1 MKDQKNKIKAGF
13 TTGDMNGIGPEILLN
28 SLKNTELLSFCTPV
42 IYGPL
47 KNLNHTL
54 NHLGIDL
61 SFNTISSVE
70 KSQHGKINIVD
81 NFKNPPE
88 ISFGS
93 LNKHMGAIAF
103 ESIRNAVKDLK
114 DGKID
119 VLITPPINKEAIHS
133 NEFQFMGHTDYIDSE
148 INGSSTMM
156 MVSNDLRVAL
166 LTEHI
171 PISNVTD
178 SITSNYVQNKVNA
191 LNETLMRDF
200 QIERPKIA
208 ILSID
213 PHAGDGG
220 VIAENDKKIIVPAI
234 EKVHKSGI
242 LAYGPFSADSFFGSQ
257 EYKKYDLIIA
267 SYHDQGL
274 IPFKT
279 LSFGM
284 GVNYTSGLDKI
295 RTSPDHGTAYSIA
308 GKGVAS
314 RDSFLCSIYLAI
326 DIYRRRKIYDN
337 FSKNKLEISKQLK

>member
-1 MKDQKNKIKAGF
+1 MKDQENNIKVGF
-13 TTGDMNGIGPEILLN
+13 TTGDMNGVGPEILLR
-28 SLKNTELLSFCTPV
+28 SLENNELLSLCTPV
-42 IYGPL
+42 IYGSVRSL
-47 KNLNHTL
+47 SHTL
-54 NHLGIDL
+54 NHLGFDI
-61 SFNTISSVE
+61 SFNKINSAD
-70 KSQHGKINIVD
+70 KSEEGKINVVD

-88 ISFGS
+88 ISFGA
-93 LNKHMGAIAF
+93 LNKEVGHAAF
-103 ESIRNAVKDLK
+103 ESIKMGVKDLK
-114 DGKID
+114 EGKID
-119 VLITPPINKEAIHS
+119 VLVTPPINKEAIHS
-133 NEFQFMGHTDYIDSE
+133 DDFPFMGHTDYIDSQ

-156 MVSNDLRVAL
+156 MVSNDLRIAL

-171 PISNVTD
+171 PVAKVTD
-178 SITSNYVQNKVNA
+178 SITPELVENKVNA

-213 PHAGDGG
+213 PHIGDGG
-220 VIAENDKKIIVPAI
+220 VIAENDKKLIVPAI
-234 EKVHKSGI
+234 KKVQDSGV
-242 LAYGPFSADSFFGSQ
+242 LVYGPFSADSFFGSA

-267 SYHDQGL
+267 AYHDQGL

-314 RDSFLCSIYLAI
+314 TDSFLCSIYLAI
-326 DIYRRRKIYDN
+326 DVYRRRKIYDEL
-337 FSKNKLEISKQLK
+337 SKNKLETSQ

>member
-1 MKDQKNKIKAGF
+1 MKDQENNIKVGF
-13 TTGDMNGIGPEILLN
+13 TTGDMNGVGPEILLR
-28 SLKNTELLSFCTPV
+28 SLENNELLSICTPV
-42 IYGPL
+42 IYGPVR
-47 KNLNHTL
+47 NLSHTL
-54 NHLGIDL
+54 NHLGFDI
-61 SFNTISSVE
+61 SFNKISSAD
-70 KSQHGKINIVD
+70 KSEEGKINVVD

-88 ISFGS
+88 ISFGA
-93 LNKHMGAIAF
+93 LNKEVGHAAF
-103 ESIRNAVKDLK
+103 ESIKMGVKDLK
-114 DGKID
+114 EGKID
-119 VLITPPINKEAIHS
+119 VLVTPPINKEAIHS
-133 NEFQFMGHTDYIDSE
+133 EDFQFMGHTDYIDSE

-156 MVSNDLRVAL
+156 MVSNDLRIAL

-171 PISNVTD
+171 PVAKVTD
-178 SITSNYVQNKVNA
+178 LITPELVENKVNA

-213 PHAGDGG
+213 PHVGDGG
-220 VIAENDKKIIVPAI
+220 VIAENDKKLIFPAI
-234 EKVHKSGI
+234 KKAQDSGV
-242 LAYGPFSADSFFGSQ
+242 LVYGPFSADSFFGSA

-267 SYHDQGL
+267 AYHDQGL

-314 RDSFLCSIYLAI
+314 TESFLCSIYLAI
-326 DIYRRRKIYDN
+326 DVYRRRKIYDE
-337 FSKNKLEISKQLK
+337 FSKNKLETSQ

>member
-1 MKDQKNKIKAGF
+1 LKDQEKNIKVGF
-13 TTGDMNGIGPEILLN
+13 TTGDMNGVGPEILLR
-28 SLKNTELLSFCTPV
+28 SLENNELLSICTPV
-42 IYGPL
+42 IYGAARSL
-47 KNLNHTL
+47 SHTL
-54 NHLGIDL
+54 NHLGFNI
-61 SFNTISSVE
+61 SFNKVSSAD
-70 KSQHGKINIVD
+70 KSEEGKINVVD

-88 ISFGS
+88 ISFGA
-93 LNKHMGAIAF
+93 LNKGVGYAAF
-103 ESIRNAVKDLK
+103 ESIKKGVKDLK
-114 DGKID
+114 EGKID
-119 VLITPPINKEAIHS
+119 VLVTPPINKEAIHS
-133 NEFQFMGHTDYIDSE
+133 DDFPFMGHTDYIDSE

-156 MVSNDLRVAL
+156 MVSNDLRIAL

-171 PISNVTD
+171 PVAKVTD
-178 SITSNYVQNKVNA
+178 LITPELVENKVNA

-213 PHAGDGG
+213 PHVGDGG
-220 VIAENDKKIIVPAI
+220 VIAENDKKLIVPAI
-234 EKVHKSGI
+234 KKVQDSGV
-242 LAYGPFSADSFFGSQ
+242 LVYGPFSADSFFGSA

-267 SYHDQGL
+267 AYHDQGL

-314 RDSFLCSIYLAI
+314 TDSFLCSIYLAI
-326 DIYRRRKIYDN
+326 DVYRRRKIYDE
-337 FSKNKLEISKQLK
+337 FSKNKLEKSQ

>member
-1 MKDQKNKIKAGF
+1 LKDQKNKIKVGF
-13 TTGDMNGIGPEILLN
+13 TTGDMNGVGPEILLN
-28 SLKNTELLSFCTPV
+28 SLKNADLLSLCTPV
-42 IYGPL
+42 IYGPA
-47 KNLNHTL
+47 KNLNYTL
-54 NHLGIDL
+54 NHFSYELTL
-61 SFNTISSVE
+61 NKISSVE
-70 KSQHGKINIVD
+70 KSQSGKINVVD
-81 NFKNPPE
+81 SFKNPPE

-93 LNKHMGAIAF
+93 LNKDIGAAAF

-119 VLITPPINKEAIHS
+119 VLVTPPINKEAIHS
-133 NEFQFMGHTDYIDSE
+133 KEFQFMGHTDYIDNE

-171 PISNVTD
+171 PISKVTE
-178 SITSNYVQNKVNA
+178 SITVDYVENKVNA
-191 LNETLMRDF
+191 LNKTLMRDF

-220 VIAENDKKIIVPAI
+220 VIAENDKKLIVPAI
-234 EKVHKSGI
+234 QNLYDSGI
-242 LAYGPFSADSFFGSQ
+242 LAYGPFSADSFFGTDH
-257 EYKKYDLIIA
+257 YKKFDLIVA
-267 SYHDQGL
+267 TYHDQGL

-326 DIYRRRKIYDN
+326 DIYRRRKIYDR
-337 FSKNKLEISKQLK
+337 FSKNRLETSQ

>member
-1 MKDQKNKIKAGF
+1 MKDQENNIKVGF
-13 TTGDMNGIGPEILLN
+13 TTGDMNGIGPEILLS
-28 SLKNTELLSFCTPV
+28 SLQNADLLTFCTPV

-47 KNLNHTL
+47 KNLNYTL
-54 NHLGIDL
+54 SHLGFDI
-61 SFNTISSVE
+61 SFNKITSADKLKE
-70 KSQHGKINIVD
+70 GKINVID
-81 NFKNPPE
+81 SFKNPPK
-88 ISFGS
+88 ILFGS
-93 LNKHMGAIAF
+93 LNKEVGYAAF
-103 ESIRNAVKDLK
+103 ESIKKGVKDLK

-119 VLITPPINKEAIHS
+119 VLVTPPINKEAIHS
-133 NEFQFMGHTDYIDSE
+133 ENFPFMGHTDYINSE
-148 INGSSTMM
+148 IRGSSTMM

-171 PISNVTD
+171 PVAKVTE
-178 SITSNYVQNKVNA
+178 SITPDLVEKKVNS

-200 QIERPKIA
+200 LIERPKIA

-213 PHAGDGG
+213 PHVGDGG
-220 VIAENDKKIIVPAI
+220 VIAENDKNLIVPAI
-234 EKVHKSGI
+234 KKMQVSGV
-242 LAYGPFSADSFFGSQ
+242 LVYGPFSADSFFGSA

-267 SYHDQGL
+267 AYHDQGL

-314 RDSFLCSIYLAI
+314 TESFLCSIYLAI
-326 DIYRRRKIYDN
+326 DVYRRRKIYDE
-337 FSKNKLEISKQLK
+337 FSKNKLETSQ

>member
-1 MKDQKNKIKAGF
+1 MKDQKNNIKVGF
-13 TTGDMNGIGPEILLN
+13 TTGDMNGVGPEILLR
-28 SLKNTELLSFCTPV
+28 SLENNELLSICTPV

-47 KNLNHTL
+47 KNLSHTL
-54 NHLGIDL
+54 NHMGFDI
-61 SFNTISSVE
+61 SFNKISSAD
-70 KSQHGKINIVD
+70 KSEEGKINVVD

-88 ISFGS
+88 ISFGT
-93 LNKHMGAIAF
+93 LNKEVGHAAF
-103 ESIRNAVKDLK
+103 ESIKMGVKDLK
-114 DGKID
+114 EGKID
-119 VLITPPINKEAIHS
+119 VLVTPPINKEAIHS
-133 NEFQFMGHTDYIDSE
+133 DDFPFMGHTDYIDSE

-156 MVSNDLRVAL
+156 MVSNDLRIAL

-171 PISNVTD
+171 PVAKVTG
-178 SITSNYVQNKVNA
+178 SITPELVENKVNA

-213 PHAGDGG
+213 PHVGDGG
-220 VIAENDKKIIVPAI
+220 VIAENDKKLILPAI
-234 EKVHKSGI
+234 KKTQDSGV
-242 LAYGPFSADSFFGSQ
+242 LVYGPFSADSFFGSA

-267 SYHDQGL
+267 AYHDQGL

-314 RDSFLCSIYLAI
+314 TDSFLCSIYLAI
-326 DIYRRRKIYDN
+326 DVYRRRKIYDE
-337 FSKNKLEISKQLK
+337 FSKNKLETSQ

>member
-1 MKDQKNKIKAGF
+1 MKDQENNIKVGF
-13 TTGDMNGIGPEILLN
+13 TTGDMNGVGPEILLR
-28 SLKNTELLSFCTPV
+28 SLENNELLSICTPV
-42 IYGPL
+42 IYGPVRSL
-47 KNLNHTL
+47 SHTL
-54 NHLGIDL
+54 NHLGFDI
-61 SFNTISSVE
+61 SFNKISSAD
-70 KSQHGKINIVD
+70 KSEEGKINVVD

-88 ISFGS
+88 ISFGA
-93 LNKHMGAIAF
+93 LNKEVGHAAF
-103 ESIRNAVKDLK
+103 ESIKMGVKDLK
-114 DGKID
+114 EGKID
-119 VLITPPINKEAIHS
+119 VLVTPPINKEAIHS
-133 NEFQFMGHTDYIDSE
+133 EDFQFMGHTDYIDSE

-156 MVSNDLRVAL
+156 MVSNDLRIAL

-171 PISNVTD
+171 PVAKVTD
-178 SITSNYVQNKVNA
+178 SITPELVENKVNA

-213 PHAGDGG
+213 PHVGDGG
-220 VIAENDKKIIVPAI
+220 VIAENDKKLIVPAI
-234 EKVHKSGI
+234 KKVQDSGV
-242 LAYGPFSADSFFGSQ
+242 LVYGPFSADSFFGSA

-267 SYHDQGL
+267 AYHDQGL

-314 RDSFLCSIYLAI
+314 TESFLCSIYLAI
-326 DIYRRRKIYDN
+326 DVYRRRKIYDE
-337 FSKNKLEISKQLK
+337 FSKNKLETSQ

>member
-1 MKDQKNKIKAGF
+1 MKDQKNKIIVGF
-13 TTGDMNGIGPEILLN
+13 TTGDMNGVGPEILLN
-28 SLKNTELLSFCTPV
+28 SLKNADLLSLCTPV
-42 IYGPL
+42 IYGPA
-47 KNLNHTL
+47 KNLNYTL
-54 NHLGIDL
+54 NHFSYELTL
-61 SFNTISSVE
+61 NKISSVE
-70 KSQHGKINIVD
+70 KSQSGKINVVD
-81 NFKNPPE
+81 SFKNPPE

-93 LNKHMGAIAF
+93 LNKDIGAAAF

-119 VLITPPINKEAIHS
+119 VLVTPPINKEAIHS
-133 NEFQFMGHTDYIDSE
+133 KEFQFMGHTDYIDNE

-171 PISNVTD
+171 PISKVTE
-178 SITSNYVQNKVNA
+178 SITVDYVENKVNA
-191 LNETLMRDF
+191 LNKTLMRDF

-220 VIAENDKKIIVPAI
+220 VIAENDKKLIVPAI
-234 EKVHKSGI
+234 QNLYDSGI
-242 LAYGPFSADSFFGSQ
+242 LAYGPFSADSFFGTDH
-257 EYKKYDLIIA
+257 YKKFDLIVA
-267 SYHDQGL
+267 TYHDQGL

-326 DIYRRRKIYDN
+326 DIYRRRKIYDE
-337 FSKNKLEISKQLK
+337 FSKNKLEISK

>member
-1 MKDQKNKIKAGF
+1 MKDQKNKIKVGF
-13 TTGDMNGIGPEILLN
+13 TTGDMNGVGPEILLN
-28 SLKNTELLSFCTPV
+28 SLKNADLLSLCTPV
-42 IYGPL
+42 IYGPV
-47 KNLNHTL
+47 KNLNYTL
-54 NHLGIDL
+54 NHFSYELTL
-61 SFNTISSVE
+61 NKISSDE
-70 KSQHGKINIVD
+70 KSQSGKINVVD
-81 NFKNPPE
+81 SFKNPPE

-93 LNKHMGAIAF
+93 LNKDIGAAAF

-119 VLITPPINKEAIHS
+119 VLVTPPINKEAIHS
-133 NEFQFMGHTDYIDSE
+133 KEFQFMGHTDYIDNE

-171 PISNVTD
+171 PISKVTD
-178 SITSNYVQNKVNA
+178 SITVNYVENKVNA
-191 LNETLMRDF
+191 LNKTLMRDF

-220 VIAENDKKIIVPAI
+220 VIAENDKKLIVPAI
-234 EKVHKSGI
+234 QNLYDSGI
-242 LAYGPFSADSFFGSQ
+242 LAYGPFSADSFFGTDH
-257 EYKKYDLIIA
+257 YKKFDLIVA
-267 SYHDQGL
+267 TYHDQGL

-326 DIYRRRKIYDN
+326 DIYRRRKIYDE
-337 FSKNKLEISKQLK
+337 FSENKLETSK

>member
-1 MKDQKNKIKAGF
+1 LKDQENNIKVGF
-13 TTGDMNGIGPEILLN
+13 TTGDMNGIGPEILLS
-28 SLKNTELLSFCTPV
+28 SLQNADLLTFCTPV

-47 KNLNHTL
+47 KNLNYTL
-54 NHLGIDL
+54 SHLGFDI
-61 SFNTISSVE
+61 SFNKITSADKLKE
-70 KSQHGKINIVD
+70 GKINVID
-81 NFKNPPE
+81 SFKNPPK
-88 ISFGS
+88 ILFGA
-93 LNKHMGAIAF
+93 LNKEVGYAAF
-103 ESIRNAVKDLK
+103 ESIKKGVKDLK

-119 VLITPPINKEAIHS
+119 VLVTPPINKEAIHS
-133 NEFQFMGHTDYIDSE
+133 EDFPFMGHTDYIDSE

-156 MVSNDLRVAL
+156 MVSNDLRIAL

-171 PISNVTD
+171 PVAKVTD
-178 SITSNYVQNKVNA
+178 LITPELVENKVNA

-220 VIAENDKKIIVPAI
+220 VIAENDKKLIVPAI
-234 EKVHKSGI
+234 KKVQDSGV
-242 LAYGPFSADSFFGSQ
+242 LVYGPFSADSFFGSA

-267 SYHDQGL
+267 AYHDQGL

-279 LSFGM
+279 LSFGT

-314 RDSFLCSIYLAI
+314 TDSFLCSIYLAI
-326 DIYRRRKIYDN
+326 DVFRRRKIYDE
-337 FSKNKLEISKQLK
+337 FSKNKLEASH